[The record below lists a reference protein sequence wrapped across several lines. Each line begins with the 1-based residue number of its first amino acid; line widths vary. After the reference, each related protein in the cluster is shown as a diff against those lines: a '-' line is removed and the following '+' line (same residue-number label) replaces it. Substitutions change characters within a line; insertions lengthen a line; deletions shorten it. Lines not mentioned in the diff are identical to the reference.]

1 MDGFIANCPCGR
13 RQDKMQLQTILNR
26 VQRHKSFVYK
36 KASLVEQTKGPT
48 IEVEIQ
54 PRGNSRAICSGCG
67 RAGPGYDRE
76 QQARRFEHVPLWGMA
91 VIWLYVMRRV
101 NCQHCGVKVECVP
114 WAEGKHHQTTAYQCF
129 LASWAKLLS
138 WKQVARSFRTTWD
151 TVFRSV
157 KTVVAWG
164 LAHRSLEGITAI
176 GVDEV
181 QWQKGHKYLTLV
193 YQIDQGCKRLLWIGK
208 NRTAKTF
215 LGFFRMLGTDRSA
228 DIRFVCSDMW
238 KAFLKV
244 VKKKATGAIHILDRF
259 HIMAMLNKAID
270 KVRAAEAKRLKQ
282 DGLQPVLKHS
292 RWCWLKRVWNLTT
305 NQAVKLKELLKY
317 NLQTVRAYLLK
328 EDFHRF
334 WEYRSAAWAK
344 RFLKS
349 WCTRVLRSKLEPMKK
364 VARTLRN
371 HEPLILNWF
380 RAKGTMSSGVVEGLN
395 YNVKLTMRKAYGFRT
410 YEAAETAL
418 YHRLGQLPEP
428 ELTHRFC

>member
-1 MDGFIANCPCGR
+1 MVGFITKLPMR
-13 RQDKMQLQTILNR
+13 RQDKMLLQTILNR
-26 VQRHKSFVYK
+26 VQRHKSFLYK
-36 KASLVEQTKGPT
+36 KVSLVEKTKGPT

-54 PRGNSRAICSGCG
+54 PRRNSRAICSGCG

-76 QQARRFEHVPLWGMA
+76 RQARRFEHVPLWGLA
-91 VIWLYVMRRV
+91 VIFLYVMRRV
-101 NCQHCGVKVECVP
+101 ACRHCGVKVERVP
-114 WAEGKHHQTTAYQCF
+114 WAEGKHQQTTAYQCF

-138 WKQVARSFRTTWD
+138 WQQVARAFRTTWD

-164 LAHRSLEGITAI
+164 LAKRSLDGITAI

-208 NRTAKTF
+208 DRTAKTF
-215 LGFFRMLGTDRSA
+215 LGFFRMLGTERSA
-228 DIRFVCSDMW
+228 GIRYVCSDMW
-238 KAFLKV
+238 QAFLKV

-259 HIMAMLNKAID
+259 HIMALLNKAID
-270 KVRAAEAKRLKQ
+270 KVRAGEAKRLKR
-282 DGLQPVLKHS
+282 DGFQPLLKHS
-292 RWCWLKRVWNLTT
+292 RWCWLKRVWNLTK

-344 RFLKS
+344 RFLKR

-364 VARTLRN
+364 VARTLRT
-371 HEPLILNWF
+371 HEALILNWF

-410 YEAAETAL
+410 YEAAELAL

-428 ELTHRFC
+428 PLTHRFC